1 MAEFDAY
8 GMADAERIYNSALEV
23 RCPECG
29 RRYRAN
35 VERKPDSKGL
45 HRVRATCPCGR
56 VRAEGSVQ
64 MCFFREVA
72 S

>member
-1 MAEFDAY
+1 VTLWVVVRYFDWSDMEA
-8 GMADAERIYNSALEV
+8 GPLKV

-45 HRVRATCPCGR
+45 HRVQASCPCGR

-64 MCFFREVA
+64 MCFFREAA